1 LQHPGDPAEPAATAP
16 TASRPGPSALPAS
29 VSLRPWLGAAALWLL
44 LVALL
49 ATIIHLQRLGNWRH
63 EAQAAGAMRLSSLR
77 DNLEGH
83 FRNLGSLGRVVA
95 QEPLILDSLRANAVP
110 DATQV
115 GEDDRIPLRELLRS
129 RVDVRNVSRRLDR
142 LARDF
147 RLRQIYLQDV
157 HGTVVADS
165 TWEDPLTTLGAN
177 FRVRDA
183 FSQALQTGESFQ
195 FVMGRVSKKPGFTIS
210 VRVDDADRPMG
221 VLVLKLD
228 LHAMPEL
235 FEDPLGRALMVV
247 DANGV
252 IVAGNRPDWH
262 LRQVPGGI
270 DLSSQLKDAAGL
282 YRGIPG
288 QVDWSPD
295 NISVDGAALPGWRIN
310 GQAHLAQSAAVP
322 GVPVAVWVLSPL
334 GAERALALN
343 TMGWASLAAL
353 VGWSGLWVAWKR
365 RERLRQLAAL
375 RKDTLDMTRA
385 LPLAVFRFRRQ
396 LNGEGHFAFLSPQ
409 APAMLGRNDADLRDH
424 PVWPDTPQGM
434 SSDTPP
440 LQPTLWTAQVSGDTR
455 SLIVHSAAS
464 LEADGTQVFDG
475 YWQDVTAH
483 RRAESRFEAAFQ
495 HAPVAQL
502 FCHPKQGVLRCNAAA
517 LRLFGA
523 TSLSQIQR
531 WQPPQWPQAEE
542 GGDTDGT
549 SPRAEQPLQLALRLQ
564 RTDGSSFDAAVLLI
578 RLGGEDPD
586 LTFAIIEDMTARKQT
601 EAALREARDAARETT
616 QAKSAFLANMS
627 HEIRTPMNA
636 IIGMTHLALQD
647 GTPERQRNYVA
658 KAHQAAN
665 SLLQIINDILDMSKI
680 EAGHLELECIDFPL
694 QDVLDQVA
702 NVLGLPI
709 EQKGLELVFD
719 LPADLPARLQGD
731 PTRLRQV
738 LVNLGSNA
746 VKFTPG
752 GSVTIGMR
760 VLKREGHDITLHGW
774 VRDTGIG
781 LSSDQAQRLFQ
792 PFTQL
797 DASTT
802 REFGGTGLG
811 LSISRQ
817 LVERMHGRMWVDSA
831 AQAGATFH
839 FEVKLGLPEQSAPM
853 AAPRQAWEGRRVLLV
868 DDNPDARET
877 LAQMATQF
885 GLQVDTAASGHEA
898 LQALTQA
905 KVPFDWVLLDWKMPD
920 MDGITCAQHI
930 QAHQQARF
938 PGHEACILLV
948 TAFNR
953 EDALRAAANTPL
965 ADVLTKPV
973 TPSTLFD
980 SLGKALSRQSVLR
993 PMPAPSAL
1001 NTLKLGGRLQGLRI
1015 LLVEDQPLNQELAMD
1030 LLQRAGAT
1038 VVLANDGIQALDALD
1053 AADSSQAFDCVL
1065 MDCQMPRL
1073 DGYATTQRIRTNPR
1087 WQRLPVIAMTA
1098 SALVSDRERALEAG
1112 MNDHISKPL
1121 DVEQMLQVIGR
1132 WASLVRPGLAA
1143 TST

>member
-1 LQHPGDPAEPAATAP
+1 M
-16 TASRPGPSALPAS
+16 
-29 VSLRPWLGAAALWLL
+29 WLL
-44 LVALL
+44 LVGML
-49 ATIIHLQRLGNWRH
+49 ATIFHLQRLGAWRH
-63 EAQAAGAMRLSSLR
+63 DVQTSGTMRLASLR
-77 DNLEGH
+77 DSLEGH
-83 FRNLGSLGRVVA
+83 FRNVGGLGRVVA
-95 QEPLILDSLRANAVP
+95 QEPAILAGLQANWVP
-110 DATQV
+110 DATHV
-115 GEDDRIPLRELLRS
+115 DESDRAALRQLLRDH
-129 RVDVRNVSRRLDR
+129 VEVRNLSRRLER
-142 LARDF
+142 LSKDF
-147 RLRQIYLQDV
+147 RLRQIYLQDI

-165 TWEDPLTTLGAN
+165 TWQDELTTLGAN

-183 FSQALQTGESFQ
+183 FSKALQTGESFQ

-210 VRVDDADRPMG
+210 VRVDDADRPLG

-228 LHAMPEL
+228 VQSMPQL
-235 FEDPLGRALMVV
+235 FEDPLGRALVVV

-252 IVAGNRPDWH
+252 MVAGNQPTWRLH
-262 LRQVPGGI
+262 QVPGGI
-270 DLSSQLKDAAGL
+270 DLSTQLKDATGL
-282 YRGIPG
+282 YQGIPR
-288 QVDWSPD
+288 QVAWSPE
-295 NISVDGAALPGWRIN
+295 NISVDGVEQPGWRIN
-310 GQAHLAQSAAVP
+310 GQAHLAQTAAVP
-322 GVPVAVWVLSPL
+322 GAPVAVWVLSPL
-334 GAERALALN
+334 GAERDLAAN
-343 TMGWASLAAL
+343 TLGWAAMATMLGWAAL
-353 VGWSGLWVAWKR
+353 WVSWKR
-365 RERLRQLAAL
+365 QERLRLLAAV

-396 LNGEGHFAFLSPQ
+396 LNGESHFAYLSPV
-409 APAMLGRNDADLRDH
+409 APAMLGCSEADLRAH
-424 PVWPDTPQGM
+424 PLWPDTPLGM
-434 SSDTPP
+434 PSDTPP
-440 LQPTLWTAQVSGDTR
+440 LQPTLWSRQVGQEAR

-464 LEADGTQVFDG
+464 LETDGTQVFDG

-502 FCHPKQGVLRCNAAA
+502 FCHPTQGVLRCNAAA

-523 TSLSQIQR
+523 SSLTQIR
-531 WQPPQWPQAEE
+531 HWRPPQWPPADPQAPS
-542 GGDTDGT
+542 G
-549 SPRAEQPLQLALRLQ
+549 RVALPLQLELKLQ
-564 RTDGSSFDAAVLLI
+564 RPDGSTFDAAVLLI
-578 RLGGEDPD
+578 HLGGEDPD
-586 LTFAIIEDMTARKQT
+586 LAFAIIEDITARKQT
-601 EAALREARDAARETT
+601 EAALREASDAARETT

-702 NVLGLPI
+702 NVLGLPV
-709 EQKGLELVFD
+709 EQKGLELIFD

-760 VLKREGHDITLHGW
+760 VVHREGHDVTLHGW

-781 LSSDQAQRLFQ
+781 LSAEQAQRVFQ
-792 PFTQL
+792 PFTQV

-817 LVERMHGRMWVDSA
+817 LVERMHGRMWVDSVP
-831 AQAGATFH
+831 QAGATFH
-839 FEVKLGLPEQSAPM
+839 FEVKLGLPEQSTPM
-853 AAPRQAWEGRRVLLV
+853 AAPRVAWEGRRVLLV

-877 LAQMATQF
+877 LGQMATQF

-898 LQALTQA
+898 LQALGQA
-905 KVPFDWVLLDWKMPD
+905 TVPYDWVLLDWKMPD

-953 EDALRAAANTPL
+953 EDALRAAASTPL

-993 PMPAPSAL
+993 PMPAPPAL
-1001 NTLKLGGRLQGLRI
+1001 NGLKLGGRLQGLRV

-1038 VVLANDGIQALDALD
+1038 VALANDGIQALEALD

-1073 DGYATTQRIRTNPR
+1073 DGYATTQRIRANPR

-1121 DVEQMLQVIGR
+1121 DVEQMFQVIGR
-1132 WASLVRPGLAA
+1132 WASLVRPGLEAMNDA
-1143 TST
+1143 

>member
-1 LQHPGDPAEPAATAP
+1 M
-16 TASRPGPSALPAS
+16 
-29 VSLRPWLGAAALWLL
+29 WLL
-44 LVALL
+44 IITIL
-49 ATIIHLQRLGNWRH
+49 AGIVHLQRLGGWRH
-63 EAQAAGAMRLSSLR
+63 EVQAAGAMRLSSLR

-95 QEPLILDSLRANAVP
+95 QEPLILDSLRAKAVP

-115 GEDDRIPLRELLRS
+115 GEDDRIPLRELLRN

-147 RLRQIYLQDV
+147 RLRQIYLQDI

-210 VRVDDADRPMG
+210 VRVDDADQPMG

-228 LHAMPEL
+228 VQTMPEL
-235 FEDPLGRALMVV
+235 FEDPLDRALVVV

-252 IVAGNRPDWH
+252 MVAGNRPDWC

-270 DLSSQLKDAAGL
+270 DLSTQLKDAAGL
-282 YRGIPG
+282 YRGIPSSVG
-288 QVDWSPD
+288 WTPD
-295 NISVDGAALPGWRIN
+295 NIRVDGTELPGWRID
-310 GQAHLAQSAAVP
+310 GQAHLAQTAAVP
-322 GVPVAVWVLSPL
+322 GAPVAVWVLSPL
-334 GAERALALN
+334 GAERALAFN
-343 TMGWASLAAL
+343 TLGWASLAAL
-353 VGWSGLWVAWKR
+353 LGWGALWLSWKR
-365 RERLRQLAAL
+365 QERLRLLAAV

-385 LPLAVFRFRRQ
+385 LPLALFRFRRQ
-396 LNGEGHFAFLSPQ
+396 LNGEGHFAFLSPL
-409 APAMLGRNDADLRDH
+409 APAMLGRSDADLRTT
-424 PVWPDTPQGM
+424 PAWPDTPLG
-434 SSDTPP
+434 SPSDTPP
-440 LQPTLWTAQVSGDTR
+440 LQPTLWAVQVGDDTR

-523 TSLSQIQR
+523 SSLTQIQHWR
-531 WQPPQWPQAEE
+531 PPQWPV
-542 GGDTDGT
+542 GDDDGADLDGA
-549 SPRAEQPLQLALRLQ
+549 SPHTAQPLQLALRLQ
-564 RTDGSSFDAAVLLI
+564 RADGTAFDAAVLLI
-578 RLGGEDPD
+578 HLGGEDAD
-586 LTFAIIEDMTARKQT
+586 LAFAIIEDITARKQT
-601 EAALREARDAARETT
+601 EAALREASEAARETT

-627 HEIRTPMNA
+627 HEIRTPMTA

-709 EQKGLELVFD
+709 EQKGLELIFD

-746 VKFTPG
+746 VKFTPA

-760 VLKREGHDITLHGW
+760 VVQREGHDVTLHGW

-781 LSSDQAQRLFQ
+781 LSAEQAHRLFL
-792 PFTQL
+792 PFTQV

-817 LVERMHGRMWVDSA
+817 LVERMHGRMWVDSVP
-831 AQAGATFH
+831 QAGATFH
-839 FEVKLGLPEQSAPM
+839 FQVKLGLAEQSTPM
-853 AAPRQAWEGRRVLLV
+853 AAPRLAWEGRRVLLV

-885 GLQVDTAASGHEA
+885 GLQVDTADSGHQA
-898 LQALTQA
+898 LQALAQA
-905 KVPFDWVLLDWKMPD
+905 AVPYDWVLLDWKMPD

-953 EDALRAAANTPL
+953 EDALRAAASTPL

-993 PMPAPSAL
+993 PLPAPSAL
-1001 NTLKLGGRLQGLRI
+1001 NSLKLGGRLQGLRI

-1030 LLQRAGAT
+1030 LLHRAGAT
-1038 VVLANDGIQALDALD
+1038 VVLASDGIQALEALD

-1073 DGYATTQRIRTNPR
+1073 DGYATTQRIRANPR

-1143 TST
+1143 LPG